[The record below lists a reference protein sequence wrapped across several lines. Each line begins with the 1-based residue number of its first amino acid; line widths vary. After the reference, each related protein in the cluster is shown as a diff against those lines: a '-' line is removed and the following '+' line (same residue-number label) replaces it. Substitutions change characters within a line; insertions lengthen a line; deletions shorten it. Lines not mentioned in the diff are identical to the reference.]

1 MTSVRPFSASAA
13 ALAAA
18 PAAVEAYVGPGAGF
32 ALAGGFWTLLVLV
45 LAAAGLLILPFR
57 ILLTWLRRR
66 KRPGAR
72 SRRVVVV
79 GLDGLDPGLCARW
92 MDEGRLPNL
101 QRLAGQGVF
110 RPLGTTLPAITP
122 AAWSSFATGTDAS
135 GHNIYDFITRDP
147 RTYGPV
153 LSSARVLPPRRS
165 LKLGRHRI
173 PLSRPRV
180 RNLKGS
186 RPFWK
191 LLGDKGVFSSILRV
205 PITFPPEPFAGH
217 LLAGM
222 CVPDLR
228 GTQGEFT
235 CLTETP
241 EQAPGP
247 GEDGRTEGVGRWIEV
262 GMCPGQSSRVRIPG
276 PPAPFGR
283 SGDPPLQA
291 PIDLEH
297 DTEAE
302 CLRLTT
308 AGQRI
313 DLREGVHSPWVELT
327 FDGGPGVR
335 VRGIC
340 RFYLAAA
347 APLKLYLTAIQIDP
361 DRPCLPLSH
370 PPSYATYLS
379 QRLGKYGTLGLAE
392 DTEAL
397 DAEVI
402 DEEAFLRQARSLHQE
417 RERMF
422 FHALDRTR
430 EGLLVCVFDGPDR
443 LQHMFFR
450 TLDPGHPA
458 NEGRRVAEFEDVLPR
473 MYGEMDDLVGRV
485 MERVDDGVET
495 TLLVISDHGFCPF
508 RRGVNL
514 NTWLREKGYLALEE
528 GSEGGGNV
536 SGDWFAGV
544 DWSRTR
550 AFALGLAG
558 IFLNRAGREAR
569 GVVSEAEA
577 RDLKGELIAGL
588 EGLEDVDGQPAIRKV
603 WDAAACFHGPYKDAA
618 PDLFVGYN
626 AGYRAAWSGARGRV
640 AAEVFEDNTRHWSG
654 DHCVDPAQ
662 VPGVLFCNRRI
673 DKTDPH
679 LLDVPVSILRLFGVD
694 PPSWMQGEDLF
705 DGPPL
710 PAP

>member
-1 MTSVRPFSASAA
+1 MRTLRLFSTL
-13 ALAAA
+13 ALLLAV
-18 PAAVEAYVGPGAGF
+18 PAHGYVGPGAGI
-32 ALAGGFWTLLVLV
+32 AIAGGFWTLLVLL
-45 LAAAGLLILPFR
+45 LAAAVLLFLPFR
-57 ILLTWLRRR
+57 MLLTRLRR
-66 KRPGAR
+66 KGRPPSR
-72 SRRVVVV
+72 SRRVVVI

-101 QRLAGQGVF
+101 QRLAGQGTF

-122 AAWSSFATGTDAS
+122 AAWSSFATGTDPS

-153 LSSARVLPPRRS
+153 LSSARVMPPRRS
-165 LKLGRHRI
+165 LKLGPWRL
-173 PLSRPRV
+173 PLSKPRI

-191 LLGDKGVFSSILRV
+191 LLGENGVFSSILRV

-241 EQAPGP
+241 REGGDPGRVAGGQAP
-247 GEDGRTEGVGRWIEV
+247 GRWIEV
-262 GMCPGQSSRVRIPG
+262 SLRPGESRRVDIPG
-276 PPAPFGR
+276 PPAPFGGN
-283 SGDPPLQA
+283 GDPPLHA
-291 PIDLEH
+291 PIELQRD
-297 DTEAE
+297 AGAGG
-302 CLRLTT
+302 LRLTV
-308 AGQRI
+308 GGRRL

-327 FDGGPGVR
+327 FRGGPGVR

-340 RFYLAAA
+340 RFRLASAE
-347 APLKLYLTAIQIDP
+347 PLKLYLTAIQIDP

-370 PPSYATYLS
+370 PASYAAWLGR
-379 QRLGKYGTLGLAE
+379 RLGKYGTLGLAE

-397 DAEVI
+397 EAGVI
-402 DEEAFLRQARSLHQE
+402 DEEAFLEQARSLHEE
-417 RERMF
+417 RERMLF
-422 FHALDRTR
+422 QALDRTR

-443 LQHMFFR
+443 VQHMFYR

-458 NEGRRVAEFEDVLPR
+458 NEGRRVADFEGVLPD
-473 MYGEMDDLVGRV
+473 MYGEMDALVGRV
-485 MERVDDGVET
+485 MERVDDGET

-514 NTWLREKGYLALEE
+514 NTWLRDNGYLAVEE
-528 GSEGGGNV
+528 EEAAPGG
-536 SGDWFAGV
+536 DEWFAGV

-569 GVVSEAEA
+569 GVLTEAEA
-577 RDLKGELIAGL
+577 EDLKRELIAGL
-588 EGLEDVDGQPAIRKV
+588 EGLADDDGQPAIRKV
-603 WDAAACFHGPYKDAA
+603 WDAESHFRGPYRKEA
-618 PDLFVGYN
+618 PDLLVGYN
-626 AGYRAAWSGARGRV
+626 AGYRASWTGARGRV
-640 AAEVFEDNTRHWSG
+640 GERVFEDNTRHWSG

-662 VPGVLFCNRRI
+662 VPGVLFCNRPI
-673 DKTDPH
+673 DRQDPH
-679 LLDVPVSILRLFGVD
+679 LLDVPMSILRLFGVE
-694 PPSWMQGEDLF
+694 PPAYMQGEDLF
-705 DGPPL
+705 DGRPD

>member
-1 MTSVRPFSASAA
+1 MRPVRQLS
-13 ALAAA
+13 ALAALVA
-18 PAAVEAYVGPGAGF
+18 GPAAVHAYVGPGAGI
-32 ALAGGFWTLLVLV
+32 AIAGGFWTLLVIL
-45 LAAAGLLILPFR
+45 LAAAVLLFLPFR
-57 ILLTWLRRR
+57 MGLTWLRRR
-66 KRPGAR
+66 RRPASR
-72 SRRVVVV
+72 ARRVVVI

-101 QRLAGQGVF
+101 RRLAAQGTF

-122 AAWSSFATGTDAS
+122 AAWSSFATGTDPS

-165 LKLGRHRI
+165 LKLGRLRL
-173 PLSRPRV
+173 PLSRPRI

-186 RPFWK
+186 QPFWK

-205 PITFPPEPFAGH
+205 PITFPPEPFGGH

-241 EQAPGP
+241 DEGP
-247 GEDGRTEGVGRWIEV
+247 DARGVGRWIEV
-262 GMCPGQSSRVRIPG
+262 SLHPGQSRRVDIPG
-276 PPAPFGR
+276 PPAGFGAN
-283 SGDPPLQA
+283 GDPPLHAAIELQRDA
-291 PIDLEH
+291 G
-297 DTEAE
+297 AGV
-302 CLRLTT
+302 LRLT
-308 AGQRI
+308 AGGRRLN
-313 DLREGVHSPWVELT
+313 LREGVQSPWVELT
-327 FDGGPGVR
+327 FHGAPGVR

-340 RFYLAAA
+340 RFRLAAA
-347 APLKLYLTAIQIDP
+347 EPLKLYLTAIQIDP

-370 PPSYATYLS
+370 PASYAAWLS
-379 QRLGKYGTLGLAE
+379 RRLGKYGTLGLAE

-397 DAEVI
+397 DAGVI
-402 DEEAFLRQARSLHQE
+402 DEEAFLEQARSLHEE
-417 RERMF
+417 REKML

-430 EGLLVCVFDGPDR
+430 QGLLVCVFDGPDR
-443 LQHMFFR
+443 VQHMFYR

-458 NEGRRVAEFEDVLPR
+458 NEGRRVADFQDVLPDL
-473 MYGEMDDLVGRV
+473 YGEMDDLVGRV
-485 MERVDDGVET
+485 MDRADDGET

-514 NTWLREKGYLALEE
+514 NAWLRDNGYMALEDDPAGAGE
-528 GSEGGGNV
+528 AGR
-536 SGDWFAGV
+536 DWLAGV

-569 GVVSEAEA
+569 GVVTEAEA
-577 RDLKGELIAGL
+577 EDLKRELIAGL
-588 EGLEDVDGQPAIRKV
+588 EGLADHDGQPAIRKV
-603 WDAAACFHGPYKDAA
+603 WDAESHFRGPYRKEA
-618 PDLFVGYN
+618 PDLLVGYN
-626 AGYRAAWSGARGRV
+626 AGYRASWTGARGRV
-640 AAEVFEDNTRHWSG
+640 GDRVFEDNTRHWSG

-662 VPGVLFCNRRI
+662 VPGVLFCNRPI
-673 DKTDPH
+673 DRQDPH
-679 LLDVPVSILRLFGVD
+679 LLDVPVSILRLFGVE
-694 PPSWMQGEDLF
+694 PPAYMQGEDLF
-705 DGPPL
+705 DGRPD